1 MRDLNKEREI
11 LAQLYNNDADV
22 IKYLPFFFSNLTELE
37 QFFDIFGGKTLKLP
51 NSFKEYTE
59 KYMQVD
65 KYIHNDKCKGIHCM
79 RRVKPKILESYLNL
93 FTSLEE
99 AIENECNDK

>member
-1 MRDLNKEREI
+1 
-11 LAQLYNNDADV
+11 
-22 IKYLPFFFSNLTELE
+22 
-37 QFFDIFGGKTLKLP
+37 
-51 NSFKEYTE
+51 
-59 KYMQVD
+59 MQVD

-79 RRVKPKILESYLNL
+79 RKVKPKILESYLNL